1 MGTIHSISL
10 VAVSKGFSEMFRLFV
25 CVVVVSCLS
34 SLVGQPIASASTSL
48 TAPVIDPVRDYWLE
62 ARRLAQ
68 DHLVLLNRIERSLSS
83 SDGNRLRAVRGQIF
97 LQTFAV
103 DRFLKSSYPSPEVL
117 CASNPANAR
126 VGSVAGTDAVSLEE
140 AQVYCA
146 LYVSARELL
155 PLRAQ
160 LDRRVG
166 MVAETTRFVS
176 VRFGS
181 AEPGQQRPTISPFR
195 ENQTTLNLIPESS
208 IAAPRIIGR
217 VAKSPV
223 ENLPTL
229 IAPAIQPPDDILA
242 IVRSSRNRLLQ
253 VRAAFPVAVRF
264 TVPVQGLQSEQ
275 IPNGLYPQESQ
286 PYAPFLSQPNTGI
299 ARLFPEVDRTSN
311 PSENRLAPT
320 AADPLPLAILMPR
333 SDGLSPRLAIQIE
346 GDRFQIVQTD
356 LDYGFMTDLGDVA
369 LETLLPP
376 SSKNVS
382 SLSEALQFFYTYRPP
397 SELEA
402 IQVDRRRFIT
412 GKVSDLNLSQPL
424 LSQATA
430 AMNRTY
436 LVRSIQFKVPEIITS
451 GRTLLPSERLSLR
464 DLLKTPSSD
473 LLFAFRPVGRRA
485 DGSYTVLWKI
495 LTQFSDPQIRDLDRY
510 VVKY

>member
-1 MGTIHSISL
+1 
-10 VAVSKGFSEMFRLFV
+10 MFRLFV
-25 CVVVVSCLS
+25 CVVVSCLG
-34 SLVGQPIASASTSL
+34 SLMGQPIASASL
-48 TAPVIDPVRDYWLE
+48 TAPAIDPGRDYWIE

-83 SDGNRLRAVRGQIF
+83 SNGDRLRAVRGQIF
-97 LQTFAV
+97 LQTSAV
-103 DRFLKSSYPSPEVL
+103 DRFLKSSYPAPEVL
-117 CASNPANAR
+117 CAANPAKAEA
-126 VGSVAGTDAVSLEE
+126 GSIAGTDAISLEE

-146 LYVSARELL
+146 LYASARELA

-176 VRFGS
+176 VPGS
-181 AEPGQQRPTISPFR
+181 SEPGQQRLTVSPLR
-195 ENQTTLNLIPESS
+195 GNQTTLNFIPESS
-208 IAAPRIIGR
+208 IDAPRIIGR

-223 ENLPTL
+223 ENLSMP
-229 IAPAIQPPDDILA
+229 IPPAIQPPDDILA
-242 IVRSSRNRLLQ
+242 IVQSSRNRLLQ
-253 VRAAFPVAVRF
+253 VQSAFPVAVRF
-264 TVPVQGLQSEQ
+264 TIPAQGLQERISSS
-275 IPNGLYPQESQ
+275 LSPQESQ
-286 PYAPFLSQPNTGI
+286 PYTPFLSQPNTGI
-299 ARLFPEVDRTSN
+299 ARLLTSEVDQPSN
-311 PSENRLAPT
+311 ALENRLAPT
-320 AADPLPLAILMPR
+320 DTDPLPLAILMQR
-333 SDGLSPRLAIQIE
+333 SDSLSPRLAIRIE
-346 GDRFQIVQTD
+346 GDRFQIVPTD

-376 SSKNVS
+376 SPKKVS
-382 SLSEALQFFYTYRPP
+382 SLSEALQFFYNYRPP

-402 IQVDRRRFIT
+402 IQADRRRFIT
-412 GKVSDLNLSQPL
+412 GKVSDLNPSQPL

-430 AMNRTY
+430 AVNRTY

-451 GRTLLPSERLSLR
+451 GRTLLPGERSSLR
-464 DLLKTPSSD
+464 DLLKMPSSD
-473 LLFAFRPVGRRA
+473 LLFAFRPVSRRA